1 MGNYKENKSI
11 KVIKKEI
18 KDKADSLI
26 EKNKILKKY
35 EKSQVLV
42 STIGI
47 LGTLL
52 YCFLT
57 NKNYSI
63 NEIWSRYEFYG
74 ALVFVLIYNAIIEKR
89 VKSLKKEVEKGKET
103 IKNKMILKICD
114 CGEYCYCKE
123 ELNEYMKKNGIG
135 II

>member
-1 MGNYKENKSI
+1 MNNYEEKKESN
-11 KVIKKEI
+11 VIKKEI
-18 KDKADSLI
+18 KDKVDSLI

-35 EKSQVLV
+35 EKRQVLV

-47 LGTLL
+47 LVTIL

-57 NKNYSI
+57 NKNYSL
-63 NEIWSRYEFYG
+63 NAIWSRYEFYG

-123 ELNEYMKKNGIG
+123 ELNEYMKENGVG

>member
-1 MGNYKENKSI
+1 MNNYEEKKAI
-11 KVIKKEI
+11 KVIKKEM

-26 EKNKILKKY
+26 EKNKMLKKY

-47 LGTLL
+47 VGTII

-57 NKNYSI
+57 NKNNSL
-63 NEIWSRYEFYG
+63 NDIWSRYEFYG

-89 VKSLKKEVEKGKET
+89 VKSLKKEVDRGKET
-103 IKNKMILKICD
+103 IKNKMILRICNCD
-114 CGEYCYCKE
+114 VNCYCKE
-123 ELNEYMKKNGIG
+123 ELNEYMKENGI
-135 II
+135 III